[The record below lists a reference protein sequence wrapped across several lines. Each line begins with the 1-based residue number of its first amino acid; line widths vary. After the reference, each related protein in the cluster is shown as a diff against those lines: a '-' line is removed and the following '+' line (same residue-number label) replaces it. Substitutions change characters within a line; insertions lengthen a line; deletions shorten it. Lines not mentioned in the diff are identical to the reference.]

1 MYVSMIESVGRE
13 DRPMETHTKSGTV
26 SWPPVEDAEA
36 VREEWIAAVEQ
47 VISDA
52 EAWATEQHWFVH
64 RSPKTITEDGIGPY
78 EVPTLLIQA
87 PAGRFIL
94 EPRGR
99 YIIGATGDGRFIVGA
114 AGEIEWS
121 IYPSYESV
129 RIVRDDAGW
138 HFSIKR
144 PTLDRPWSKEA
155 FLEIATELAKKA

>member
-1 MYVSMIESVGRE
+1 MIDAAGPGGRE
-13 DRPMETHTKSGTV
+13 DGPMPTDTKSEAV
-26 SWPPVEDAEA
+26 SRPPAENGKA

-64 RSPKTITEDGIGPY
+64 RDPKTITDDDNGPY
-78 EVPTLLIQA
+78 EVPALLIQA
-87 PAGRFIL
+87 PAGRFIF

-99 YIIGATGDGRFIVGA
+99 SNIGATGDRRFIVGA

-155 FLEIATELAKKA
+155 FLEVATELAKKA